1 MLNRTFDVVIV
12 GGGITGTALAYVL
25 AKYTDAKKICILEK
39 YGSVAPLNSS
49 ARSNSQT
56 LHCGDIE
63 TNYTL
68 EKAIQ
73 VKRTAN
79 MLVEYTHQVDKNDF
93 LFKFPKMI
101 LAVGEEECARLE
113 KRHQDFA
120 DAFPYMELWDAT
132 KIAEIEPK
140 VALKDGQPR
149 PEKILASG
157 CTNEYSA
164 VDYGKLSRSFIES
177 ARRTG
182 KDIHV
187 SLSTEVERILK
198 ISDRDDT
205 QPDVPKDYQYEC
217 QTPLGTYASKFVV
230 VSAGAHS
237 LLLAN
242 QLNYGMDMSVLPMA
256 GSFYFVPKL
265 LNGKVYTMQND
276 KLPFAALHGDPDLT
290 EPEKTR
296 LGPTA
301 LVLPKLERYTGG
313 TYLDFWRSL
322 KLDTKVL
329 KVFWDLL
336 KDGTI
341 RNYIFRNF
349 LFEVPWLNKKLFV
362 KDAQKIIP
370 DLTTDDLTYADG
382 YGGMRP
388 QVIDKTTKQ
397 LKLGE
402 ASIVADKDNLIFNM
416 TPSPGATTCLGN
428 AYRDAEIIC
437 ERLNIPFH
445 KDAFVNDLLNGE
457 DLH

>member
-1 MLNRTFDVVIV
+1 MQNRVFDVVIV
-12 GGGITGTALAYVL
+12 GGGITGTALAYTL
-25 AKYTDAKKICILEK
+25 AKYSDIKSVAILEK
-39 YGSVAPLNSS
+39 YGALSSLNSS

-68 EKAIQ
+68 EKAVS

-79 MLVEYTHQVDKNDF
+79 MLVKYADQVEKNDF

-101 LAVGEEECARLE
+101 LAVGEEECERLKE
-113 KRHQDFA
+113 RHETFKE
-120 DAFPYMELWDAT
+120 AFPYMEWWEAD
-132 KIAEIEPK
+132 KIAEVEPK

-149 PEKILASG
+149 PEKIVASG
-157 CTNEYSA
+157 CTDEYSA
-164 VDYGKLSRSFIES
+164 VNYGALSKSFIDS
-177 ARRTG
+177 ARKSG

-187 SLSTEVERILK
+187 ALSCKVDRIVK
-198 ISDRDDT
+198 FDDH
-205 QPDVPKDYQYEC
+205 YEL
-217 QTPLGTYASKFVV
+217 QTAQGTYMAKFVV

-242 QLNYGMDMSVLPMA
+242 QLGHGLDLSILPMA
-256 GSFYFVPKL
+256 GSFYFVPKM

-290 EPEKTR
+290 EPNKTR

-301 LVLPKLERYTGG
+301 LMLPKLERYTGG
-313 TYLDFWRSL
+313 TYWDFWRSL
-322 KLDTKVL
+322 KLDGKVIR
-329 KVFWDLL
+329 VFWDLM
-336 KDGTI
+336 KDSTI

-362 KDAQKIIP
+362 KDARKILP
-370 DLTTDDLTYADG
+370 DLTTEELIYAEG
-382 YGGMRP
+382 YGGVRP

-402 ASIVADKDNLIFNM
+402 ASIVPETDNIIFNM

-428 AYRDAEIIC
+428 AYRDAKIVC
-437 ERLNIPFH
+437 ERLNIHF
-445 KDAFVNDLLNGE
+445 KQDAFVNDLLDGK
-457 DLH
+457 DL